1 MAERKAAKRPR
12 SEPKASGG
20 GPPQGK
26 AAKRPRSEPEAS
38 GGGPPL
44 GLAAPQGREAGAQR
58 AGGERSAG
66 ARSGR
71 PRSEPKASGG
81 GPPPSVP
88 AGTWVE
94 LHRILLAPGERA
106 PQVPPE
112 TQAVPLELAVRGWL
126 VTGAAVGEE
135 AEIATP
141 AGRRVRGTLRA
152 VLPGHAHGFG
162 PPEPALLEVGR
173 ELRALLRER
182 RQP

>member
-1 MAERKAAKRPR
+1 MADRKAAKRPR
-12 SEPKASGG
+12 SEPQASGG

-26 AAKRPRSEPEAS
+26 AAKRPRSEPQAS
-38 GGGPPL
+38 GGGP
-44 GLAAPQGREAGAQR
+44 Q
-58 AGGERSAG
+58 
-66 ARSGR
+66 
-71 PRSEPKASGG
+71 ASGG
-81 GPPPSVP
+81 GPQASGGGPVVP

-94 LHRILLAPGERA
+94 LHRQLLAPGERA

-112 TQAVPLELAVRGWL
+112 TQAVPLELAIRGRL
-126 VTGAAVGEE
+126 VAEAAVGEE

-152 VLPGHAHGFG
+152 VLPAYAHGFG

-173 ELRALLRER
+173 ELRALLRGR

>member
-1 MAERKAAKRPR
+1 MADRKAAKRPR
-12 SEPKASGG
+12 SEPQASGG

-26 AAKRPRSEPEAS
+26 AAKRPRSEPQAS
-38 GGGPPL
+38 GGGP
-44 GLAAPQGREAGAQR
+44 Q
-58 AGGERSAG
+58 
-66 ARSGR
+66 
-71 PRSEPKASGG
+71 ASGG
-81 GPPPSVP
+81 GPVVP

-94 LHRILLAPGERA
+94 LHRQLLAPGERA

-112 TQAVPLELAVRGWL
+112 TQAVPLELAIRGRL
-126 VTGAAVGEE
+126 VAEAAVGEE

-152 VLPGHAHGFG
+152 VLPAYAHGFG

-173 ELRALLRER
+173 ELRALLRGR